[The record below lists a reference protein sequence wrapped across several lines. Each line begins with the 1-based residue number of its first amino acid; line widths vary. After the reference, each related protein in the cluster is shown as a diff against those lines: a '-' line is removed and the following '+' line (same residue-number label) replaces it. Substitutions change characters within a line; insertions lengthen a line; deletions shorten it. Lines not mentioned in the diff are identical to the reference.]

1 MPNYVDGFVLSVP
14 KDNIETYRR
23 VAKKASKIWKE
34 HGALAYFE
42 CAGDDME
49 VKDMLSFP
57 KLAKAKE
64 GEIVVFSW
72 AMFKSRKDR
81 DKANKAIMA
90 DPRMAGMC
98 EETKGLFDC
107 KRMAYGGFKVIV
119 EA

>member
-14 KDNIETYRR
+14 KDNIETYKR

-34 HGALAYFE
+34 HGALAYIE
-42 CAGDDME
+42 CMGDDME
-49 VKDMLSFP
+49 VKDMLAFP
-57 KLAKAKE
+57 KLAKTKE
-64 GEIVVFSW
+64 GEVVVFSW